1 MPKATGQPQETAKAA
16 EAFAAYVALGPG
28 RSLEK
33 LAQQRVRQGYGKSTA
48 SVVRVLE
55 RWSSLYGW
63 QDRIASARTE
73 QSERMLQEAADLDA
87 ETFLETSRLL
97 NERVHYST
105 RHHLD
110 EIVKMRESVRKPTP
124 KGGTNVNV
132 NVSVEVQQMVDRIA
146 EEDGLTDDEKA
157 ELAAAVR
164 GHLAGNRA

>member
-124 KGGTNVNV
+124 KGGTSV
-132 NVSVEVQQMVDRIA
+132 NVSVSVEVRELAEKLARDAGMDA
-146 EEDGLTDDEKA
+146 EELIREAEAIAAGAWEKA
-157 ELAAAVR
+157 
-164 GHLAGNRA
+164 